1 MKKFLRGWV
10 VNGLSLWVID
20 LLMDGISFGD
30 GGALLATALLLTLLN
45 MTLKPLLKVL
55 SAPITILTFGFFS
68 MVVNAVVLEAAF
80 ALSSGSHIDSFGSA
94 LLAGILLAIL
104 NSGLN
109 NLFAQ
114 K

>member
-1 MKKFLRGWV
+1 
-10 VNGLSLWVID
+10 
-20 LLMDGISFGD
+20 
-30 GGALLATALLLTLLN
+30 
-45 MTLKPLLKVL
+45 
-55 SAPITILTFGFFS
+55 